1 MSLGE
6 NIARLRAQKNWS
18 QEELARALDVSRQSV
33 SKWETDASVP
43 DLDKLV
49 KLGEVFGVSLDELV
63 HGRSAAPAAFPA
75 PEPAPLP
82 TMPIPMQRQGV
93 STGQKIVALVLFL
106 CGLMVFFV
114 FLVLGGGLSSLLFA
128 SPFWLCAGI
137 CAVCRKNAGLWCAWA
152 AYFCA
157 ALYLRLAT
165 GISWSLVRL
174 TRIYEPS
181 WNYACLAAAWAELAV
196 ILILLAVTVLRFR
209 RLPLATGRD
218 ALIALAA
225 GWLGF
230 WLVRAVGEY
239 IFDTFFRFTAV
250 VGPLGLLY
258 SLFDFAQLAALAA
271 LLCFSARYIHSLRHK

>member
-18 QEELARALDVSRQSV
+18 QEELAQALDVSRQSV

-82 TMPIPMQRQGV
+82 TVPIPMQRQGV

-174 TRIYEPS
+174 TRIYEPG
-181 WNYACLAAAWAELAV
+181 WNYVRLAAAWAELAV

-230 WLVRAVGEY
+230 LLMRTAGGYVLTHY
-239 IFDTFFRFTAV
+239 FRLA
-250 VGPLGLLY
+250 GALGVLHC
-258 SLFDFAQLAALAA
+258 LFDFAQLGALAV
-271 LLCFSARYIHSLRHK
+271 LLCFSVRYVYSLRHK